1 MKIKDF
7 LCKNKDLIINF
18 LVALL
23 TSVSKLQ
30 SDKAIEEV
38 EQDK

>member
-7 LCKNKDLIINF
+7 LYKNKDLIINF

-30 SDKAIEEV
+30 AIEEV

>member
-7 LCKNKDLIINF
+7 LRNNKDIIINF

-30 SDKAIEEV
+30 DDNIKE
-38 EQDK
+38 

>member
-7 LCKNKDLIINF
+7 LRNNKDLFINF

-23 TSVSKLQ
+23 TSVCKIQ
-30 SDKAIEEV
+30 EDKQIN
-38 EQDK
+38 DK